1 VLPSTTPPQPYT
13 QEHRRARLIVRDNI
27 DTIDRC
33 PDDRVMQ
40 VYQCEGESADPGRD
54 DSCAQRTSAAS
65 TTVLVIAGI
74 SISAVSRG
82 LTDAAALCS
91 PDGITLN
98 VFDSLAYLPDYSETL
113 ESQPLPRPA
122 AALRNAAIEAH
133 ATMVLTHYYGHIPK
147 MVHNAID
154 WLTRGWNHSALHDKP
169 LAVIGPTKDG
179 YSGIWSRHQT
189 EESRRIAG
197 ARVIEPITV
206 TTLHEA
212 VTKLAEQANIINQPS
227 SPIPVTNRH
236 RNR

>member
-1 VLPSTTPPQPYT
+1 V
-13 QEHRRARLIVRDNI
+13 
-27 DTIDRC
+27 
-33 PDDRVMQ
+33 
-40 VYQCEGESADPGRD
+40 
-54 DSCAQRTSAAS
+54 AS

-169 LAVIGPTKDG
+169 L
-179 YSGIWSRHQT
+179 SRHRPHKRRLQRDLVT
-189 EESRRIAG
+189 PPNRRIPPHRG
-197 ARVIEPITV
+197 GPRHRTHHRDHPARGRHKTRG
-206 TTLHEA
+206 TGKH
-212 VTKLAEQANIINQPS
+212 NQPTILTHPS
-227 SPIPVTNRH
+227 DQSAPEPLSAHSLICPCQKSPGPL
-236 RNR
+236 